1 MQTYY
6 YNTEQ
11 WLAIDIGK
19 AWEFFSSPQN
29 LAVITPPEMN
39 FKIKTS
45 MDNPK
50 IYEGML
56 IDYTVKPLLGIPLA
70 WKTKICK
77 VNEPYSFMDTQL
89 KGPFRLWEHSHS
101 FIEKDGGVLVK
112 DQVKYQMPLGI
123 LGTLAH
129 TLVVNKRIEGIF
141 SYRKGVLKKLLEK
154 NGINTH

>member
-6 YNTEQ
+6 FHAEQ
-11 WLAIDIGK
+11 WLAIDIKK
-19 AWEFFSSPQN
+19 AWGFFSSPQN
-29 LAVITPPEMN
+29 LALITPPEMN
-39 FKIKTS
+39 FKIKSS
-45 MDNPK
+45 MKNSE

-56 IDYTVKPLLGIPLA
+56 IDYTVKPLFGIPLA
-70 WKTKICK
+70 WKTKICQ

-89 KGPFRLWEHSHS
+89 KGPFRLWEHTHS

-141 SYRKGVLKKLLEK
+141 SYRKDVLNKLLEK
-154 NGINTH
+154 NGINTY